1 MFYKNL
7 LTNIYL
13 RFSKFYVF
21 LFGRKKMQFI
31 NDIIF
36 SLSLDAKGYKHY
48 GHLHFSGEKTF
59 VRSIK
64 KEIKLSIDIGAN
76 VGDYTKLLLKETD
89 SKIISFEPLKDAFK
103 DLEKIKDQYKDR
115 LDIYNIAL
123 GAESKKQDIFFEH
136 GKSEKASLISD
147 LSQLSIIGDRNKNKT
162 LIDVKKLDDFEKH
175 FDDKKIDL
183 IKIDTEGYEYEV
195 LKGSEKILNKHKPK
209 FIQIEF
215 GWHHLIKNR
224 SLYNMSQLIN
234 FSDVF
239 RILPHGQNLI
249 EINPARPENNIYHL
263 SNYVFIRKDISNRFK

>member
-13 RFSKFYVF
+13 KFSKFYVF

-36 SLSLDAKGYKHY
+36 SLTLDAKGYKHY
-48 GHLHFSGEKTF
+48 GHLFNSGEKTF
-59 VRSIK
+59 VQLIK
-64 KEIKLSIDIGAN
+64 KEIKLSVDIGAN

-115 LDIYNIAL
+115 LDIYNLAL

-147 LSQLSIIGDRNKNKT
+147 LSEISIIGNKNKNKK
-162 LIDVKKLDDFEKH
+162 LIDVKKLDDFEDY

-195 LKGSEKILNKHKPK
+195 LKGSEKILYKHKPK

-215 GWHHLIKNR
+215 GWHHLIKNQ
-224 SLYNMSQLIN
+224 SLYKISKLIN
-234 FSDVF
+234 FYDVF

-249 EINPARPENNIYHL
+249 EIDPKRPENNIYHL
-263 SNYVFIRKDISNRFK
+263 SNYVFIRKDISNNYK